1 MYGYGLLGGRVDG
14 KRGAEAR
21 AAYDGHR
28 ARRDA
33 LARAVRDLGGRP
45 VVSDA
50 AYALPFAVAD
60 SPSAVRLAAVLE
72 DRIAGAYADLV
83 RAAEGPRRKEAAGAL
98 REAAVRAA
106 RWRGGNVAFP
116 GLAERAAGADPA
128 ATGPVEAH
136 AARTARADTKNRKGN
151 TRRMG
156 CEPPQRLVRALGEMY
171 GDAAAADWLD
181 ALPALTEQALTAGD
195 GLTVERVAA
204 PGGRSSLVVLVRRAD
219 GTPAALKIAPP
230 VAGPGLER
238 AALEHWNGWGA
249 VKPLDAPELD
259 ASGAL
264 LLERLHHEVSLRSL
278 PEAKALLEAA
288 GTLRRLWVEP
298 PAGHAFESVAGRTDR
313 QSAGMRAAAEADPEL
328 APLVDAALA
337 ARAELVEGSPEL
349 LLLHGNFRQS
359 KVLSGERAPW
369 LTVGPEP
376 LVGERAY
383 DLARL
388 VRDRVEDLIASP
400 GGPVTARR
408 RVKRL
413 AESLEVEQARLH
425 GWTLFRA
432 VESGTRALAEGRR
445 QMGEI
450 NLEFAGWL

>member
-1 MYGYGLLGGRVDG
+1 
-14 KRGAEAR
+14 
-21 AAYDGHR
+21 
-28 ARRDA
+28 
-33 LARAVRDLGGRP
+33 
-45 VVSDA
+45 
-50 AYALPFAVAD
+50 
-60 SPSAVRLAAVLE
+60 
-72 DRIAGAYADLV
+72 
-83 RAAEGPRRKEAAGAL
+83 
-98 REAAVRAA
+98 
-106 RWRGGNVAFP
+106 
-116 GLAERAAGADPA
+116 
-128 ATGPVEAH
+128 
-136 AARTARADTKNRKGN
+136 
-151 TRRMG
+151 MG
-156 CEPPQRLVRALGEMY
+156 FEPPQRLVRALGEMY
-171 GDAAAADWLD
+171 GDGAAAEWLD
-181 ALPALTEQALTAGD
+181 RLPTLTEQAIDAAGPD
-195 GLTVERVAA
+195 LTVERLAA
-204 PGGRSSLVVLVRRAD
+204 PGGRSALVLLVRQAD

-230 VAGPGLER
+230 PAEPEQER
-238 AALEHWNGWGA
+238 AALAHWNGWGA
-249 VKPLDAPELD
+249 VKLLEAPETD

-288 GTLRRLWVEP
+288 GTVRRLWVEP
-298 PAGHAFESVAGRTDR
+298 PAGHPFETVAERTGR
-313 QSAGMRAAAEADPEL
+313 QSEGMRAAAAADPEL

-337 ARAELVEGSPEL
+337 ARTELVEAAPEL

-408 RVKRL
+408 RVKKL
-413 AESLEVEQARLH
+413 AESLEVDQARLH

-445 QMGEI
+445 QMGEV